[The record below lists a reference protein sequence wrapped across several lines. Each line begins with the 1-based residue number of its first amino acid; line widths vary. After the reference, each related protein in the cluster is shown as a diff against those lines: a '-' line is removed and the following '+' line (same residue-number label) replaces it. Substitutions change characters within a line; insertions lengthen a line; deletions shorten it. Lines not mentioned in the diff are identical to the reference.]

1 MPCPPARITLRT
13 PTLILPEAVQTC
25 QHHMKVSSVQTAA
38 VQGLLHPRDDMAC
51 TPLQTLGLPME
62 KWCEMC
68 GFLQHVM
75 LCFTCAATQ
84 LPIATLPTAPA
95 TPFETQQTQKTT
107 KRHESMARA
116 TALAVA
122 LALACAAVGLAVHL
136 HRHLQ
141 QASWLVQLLPQA
153 QMKSAQTQFL
163 DASKTDHRLA
173 EAMGR
178 ELVTEDRD
186 AATAQQKLLRDQG
199 RLATINRRLKKEHSL
214 PLHLHRATYDVDL
227 NSAGVRQLSGAFR
240 SEDWP
245 RGLDGSGAFDFANV
259 KLSPVRGPRESLRPA
274 ANRSRVCPHA
284 DYDARPACAAAHP
297 HAAHTARCCAGGD
310 AIEDVLSTQGSN
322 HDMSASQ
329 RWASRT
335 LARMQQTR

>member
-1 MPCPPARITLRT
+1 MVR
-13 PTLILPEAVQTC
+13 VN
-25 QHHMKVSSVQTAA
+25 
-38 VQGLLHPRDDMAC
+38 
-51 TPLQTLGLPME
+51 
-62 KWCEMC
+62 
-68 GFLQHVM
+68 
-75 LCFTCAATQ
+75 
-84 LPIATLPTAPA
+84 
-95 TPFETQQTQKTT
+95 
-107 KRHESMARA
+107 
-116 TALAVA
+116 ALAVATHWHVRRLWSVA
-122 LALACAAVGLAVHL
+122 LALACAVVVAVHL
-136 HRHLQ
+136 RQHLQ
-141 QASWLVQLLPQA
+141 QASWLVQLLPPA

-163 DASKTDHRLA
+163 DASKRDHKLA
-173 EAMGR
+173 QAMGR
-178 ELVTEDRD
+178 ELVTENRD
-186 AATAQQKLLRDQG
+186 AATAQQRLLRDQG
-199 RLATINRRLKKEHSL
+199 RLATINRRLKKSRTRGMRTRL

-227 NSAGVRQLSGAFR
+227 NSAGVRQLNGAFR

-259 KLSPVRGPRESLRPA
+259 KLSPVRGPCESLRPA

-284 DYDARPACAAAHP
+284 GYDARPACAAANP

>member
-1 MPCPPARITLRT
+1 MLAKTWHALHSTRWASPWKNCGRCASSLSTSCLPLPSLPCPPPSRKALPQQKIKICIDQASRIMVR
-13 PTLILPEAVQTC
+13 VN
-25 QHHMKVSSVQTAA
+25 
-38 VQGLLHPRDDMAC
+38 
-51 TPLQTLGLPME
+51 
-62 KWCEMC
+62 
-68 GFLQHVM
+68 
-75 LCFTCAATQ
+75 
-84 LPIATLPTAPA
+84 
-95 TPFETQQTQKTT
+95 
-107 KRHESMARA
+107 
-116 TALAVA
+116 ALAVATHWHVRRLWSVA
-122 LALACAAVGLAVHL
+122 LALACAAVVAVHL
-136 HRHLQ
+136 RQHLQ

-163 DASKTDHRLA
+163 DASKRDHKLA
-173 EAMGR
+173 QAMGR

-186 AATAQQKLLRDQG
+186 AATAQQRLLRDQG
-199 RLATINRRLKKEHSL
+199 RLATINRRLKKSRGMRTRL

-227 NSAGVRQLSGAFR
+227 NSAGVRQLNGAFR

-259 KLSPVRGPRESLRPA
+259 KLSPVRGPCESLRPA
-274 ANRSRVCPHA
+274 AIARACPHA
-284 DYDARPACAAAHP
+284 GYDARPACAAANP